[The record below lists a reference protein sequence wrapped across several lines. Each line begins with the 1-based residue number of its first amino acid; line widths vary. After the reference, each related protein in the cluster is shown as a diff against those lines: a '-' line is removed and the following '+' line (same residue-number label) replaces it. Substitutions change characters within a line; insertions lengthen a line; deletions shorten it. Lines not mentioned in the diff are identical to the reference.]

1 MDEKNQRGGA
11 GGTALTSSAL
21 ASGTAVTLQEK
32 CVPATQI
39 TAPAQQDWRLLLVK
53 AWNLLPESYTVELVR
68 LKNGLQ
74 VDKRIYDDL
83 NAMLTD
89 CRAAGL
95 QPIVCSAYRTQA
107 TQTRLYNNK
116 VSRLRAAG
124 YSAEEARVEAARWVA
139 PPGTSE
145 HQTGLALDLVS
156 LDYQLL
162 DEKQEQTPEQQW
174 LMAHSWEYGFVLR
187 YPSDKSAITGIGY
200 EPWHYRYVGKEAAKA
215 CMRAAS
221 AWRSMSARRRHPR
234 KRRPAQT
241 SLAVSPA
248 GKGIGTENEKDTPK
262 SGVSFFLRGE
272 SSTGVSGS
280 WRKAAGELHGRVDGS
295 DGAVCHSGGHLPHLL
310 DPGCRRAA

>member
-1 MDEKNQRGGA
+1 MKQWMKRTSAAVLA
-11 GGTALTSSAL
+11 GLALSSGAL
-21 ASGTAVTLQEK
+21 AAGTE
-32 CVPATQI
+32 VPSRTNVVPPVQI
-39 TAPAQQDWRLLLVK
+39 TAAARQQDWRLLLVN

-95 QPIVCSAYRTQA
+95 EPIVCSAYRTQA

-124 YSAEEARVEAARWVA
+124 YSLEDAKVEAARWVA

-162 DEKQEQTPEQQW
+162 DEKQEQTPEQKW

-187 YPSDKSAITGIGY
+187 YPSDKSEMTGIGY

-215 CMRAAS
+215 MYESGQCLEEYVGAVSVPAA
-221 AWRSMSARRRHPR
+221 
-234 KRRPAQT
+234 AQT
-241 SLAVSPA
+241 SDV
-248 GKGIGTENEKDTPK
+248 GTRT
-262 SGVSFFLRGE
+262 
-272 SSTGVSGS
+272 TT
-280 WRKAAGELHGRVDGS
+280 A
-295 DGAVCHSGGHLPHLL
+295 
-310 DPGCRRAA
+310 

>member
-1 MDEKNQRGGA
+1 MKQWMKRTSATVLA
-11 GGTALTSSAL
+11 GLALTSSAL
-21 ASGTAVTLQEK
+21 ASGTAVTLQENA
-32 CVPATQI
+32 VPATQI
-39 TAPAQQDWRLLLVK
+39 TASAQQDWRLLLVN

-116 VSRLRAAG
+116 VSRLRAVG

-215 CMRAAS
+215 MHESGPVPGGVCRRGGGDGTRGRGGPAS
-221 AWRSMSARRRHPR
+221 DIAHRYRRPVTHWNRDGKRHARIGRVFFSARRVFRRSVRQLAESGRRITWPR
-234 KRRPAQT
+234 
-241 SLAVSPA
+241 
-248 GKGIGTENEKDTPK
+248 
-262 SGVSFFLRGE
+262 
-272 SSTGVSGS
+272 
-280 WRKAAGELHGRVDGS
+280 
-295 DGAVCHSGGHLPHLL
+295 
-310 DPGCRRAA
+310 